1 MPTGLDE
8 HTPEFDDSIPEL
20 DEPES
25 GEPVPIQT
33 GRRAPGPKAEEEE
46 EDPFGPLVISQF
58 MRIAGG
64 FERQGDI
71 HQAIGIYTKII
82 KEYPDAKEAVESRMA
97 LYNLAEKY
105 LHSGDTY
112 SAMALFEE
120 VV

>member
-1 MPTGLDE
+1 MPAELDN
-8 HTPEFDDSIPEL
+8 SIPEL

-25 GEPVPIQT
+25 GEPVPIKT
-33 GRRAPGPKAEEEE
+33 GRKASGPKAEEEE
-46 EDPFGPLVISQF
+46 EDPLVPLVRGQF
-58 MRIAGG
+58 MRIARG
-64 FERQGDI
+64 FEEHGDI

-82 KEYPDAKEAVESRMA
+82 NEYPDAKEAGESRMA

-120 VV
+120 VM

>member
-25 GEPVPIQT
+25 GEPIPIQT
-33 GRRAPGPKAEEEE
+33 GRKAPGPKAEEEE

-120 VV
+120 VM

>member
-1 MPTGLDE
+1 MPAEVDE
-8 HTPEFDDSIPEL
+8 SKPIHVERKTQES
-20 DEPES
+20 EPE
-25 GEPVPIQT
+25 
-33 GRRAPGPKAEEEE
+33 EEN
-46 EDPFGPLVISQF
+46 PFGPLVIGQF

-120 VV
+120 VM